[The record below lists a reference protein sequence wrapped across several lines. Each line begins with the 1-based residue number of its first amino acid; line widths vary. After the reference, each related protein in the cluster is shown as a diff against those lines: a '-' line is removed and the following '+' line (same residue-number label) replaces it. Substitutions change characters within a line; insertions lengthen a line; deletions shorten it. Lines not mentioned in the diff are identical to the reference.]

1 MELTVLGKVVHNH
14 FYSWITL
21 LSVKNSYFIDWQCFI
36 SCQMGCADSNSR
48 SLDDRILQTG
58 EVRNGLEK
66 LVSEFGKEIGRGGK
80 ENLSKGGWH
89 VLRD

>member
-1 MELTVLGKVVHNH
+1 
-14 FYSWITL
+14 
-21 LSVKNSYFIDWQCFI
+21 
-36 SCQMGCADSNSR
+36 MGCADSNSR